1 MMILLSCWM
10 YPTMLLPPLV
20 TRLAV
25 APYEAVQVASLT
37 SVMHLSTFLT
47 MAGRVEAAE

>member
-1 MMILLSCWM
+1 MILLSCWM

-20 TRLAV
+20 TRFAV
-25 APYEAVQVASLT
+25 APYEATHVASLT

-47 MAGRVEAAE
+47 MLGRVEEAE